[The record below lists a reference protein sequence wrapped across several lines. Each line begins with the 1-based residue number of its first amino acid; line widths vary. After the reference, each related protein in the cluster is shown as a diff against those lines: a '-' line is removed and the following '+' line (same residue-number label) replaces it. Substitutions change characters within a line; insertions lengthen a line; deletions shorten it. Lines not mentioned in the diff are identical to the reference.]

1 MKNLLLSCALIA
13 LFIGAKAQT
22 KDVITLK
29 TGKVVDCN
37 ITVIDTANQSL
48 TCTNDKGDLIGVVPF
63 SKIESYNVNGENY
76 YLDQEIKYSDLA
88 TSSRGVFSS
97 YVASDGAVYK
107 IGDRIK
113 IGVPSSNKT
122 FAFITFGDGLL
133 VPITNLTAD
142 YSGEETEIKKI
153 FVVGTKRSGY
163 SVSFRTKG
171 FTGIS
176 PNYTIR
182 FENALS
188 TGEVKG
194 FGKTSDEA
202 LSELK
207 KAKDKLDLGLITQ
220 EEFDNLKAELR
231 KYIK

>member
-1 MKNLLLSCALIA
+1 MRPE
-13 LFIGAKAQT
+13 T
-22 KDVITLK
+22 TLK
-29 TGKVVDCN
+29 NGATPKGLTSRETLKINKMKIHFLTFVLSVL
-37 ITVIDTANQSL
+37 TVN
-48 TCTNDKGDLIGVVPF
+48 F
-63 SKIESYNVNGENY
+63 SYS
-76 YLDQEIKYSDLA
+76 QEIKHSDLA
-88 TSSRGVFSS
+88 TSSRGEFTS

-122 FAFITFGDGLL
+122 FAFITEGDGLL
-133 VPITNLTAD
+133 LPITNLTAAS
-142 YSGEETEIKKI
+142 SGQETEIKKI
-153 FVVGTKRSGY
+153 WVVGNKRAGY

-171 FTGIS
+171 ITGLS
-176 PNYTIR
+176 NYTIQ

-188 TGEVKG
+188 TGEIKG

-202 LSELK
+202 LTELK

-220 EEFDNLKAELR
+220 EEFDKLKAELS

>member
-1 MKNLLLSCALIA
+1 MKNL
-13 LFIGAKAQT
+13 K
-22 KDVITLK
+22 VMMITLMMCLM
-29 TGKVVDCN
+29 TMLSFG
-37 ITVIDTANQSL
+37 
-48 TCTNDKGDLIGVVPF
+48 
-63 SKIESYNVNGENY
+63 
-76 YLDQEIKYSDLA
+76 QEIKYSDLSTA
-88 TSSRGVFSS
+88 TRGEFTS

-122 FAFITFGDGLL
+122 FAFITEGDGFLI
-133 VPITNLTAD
+133 PITPLLA
-142 YSGEETEIKKI
+142 YSSGQETEIKKI
-153 FVVGTKRSGY
+153 FVVGNKRIGY
-163 SVSFRTKG
+163 SVVFRTKG
-171 FTGIS
+171 LTGLS
-176 PNYTIR
+176 NYSIQ

-202 LSELK
+202 LNELK

-220 EEFDNLKAELR
+220 EEFDKLKQELS